1 MLQTIKRI
9 YNSKSLMLYI
19 IMFPGLVSVI
29 TKDTPIEY
37 IRSVFEVFV
46 LIFLFEFFLSK
57 LISKRQNNNKWKRL
71 AI

>member
-57 LISKRQNNNKWKRL
+57 LISKRQNNNK
-71 AI
+71 